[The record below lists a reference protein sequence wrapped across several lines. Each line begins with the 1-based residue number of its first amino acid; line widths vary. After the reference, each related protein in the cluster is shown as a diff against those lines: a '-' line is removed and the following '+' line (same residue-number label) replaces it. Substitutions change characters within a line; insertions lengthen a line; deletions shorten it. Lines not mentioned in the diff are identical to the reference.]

1 MGRGSLTGLYY
12 VSTSTCQHAMPFGH
26 SSQHGALQAPCQH
39 ASGLAALARQHFSF
53 SLPCM
58 TNRYQRQSGS
68 TLVVASDDLLK
79 C

>member
-12 VSTSTCQHAMPFGH
+12 VSTSA
-26 SSQHGALQAPCQH
+26 CQH
-39 ASGLAALARQHFSF
+39 ASGLAALSRQHFSF